1 MGLVVDLKEDIR
13 VVGGKSPSVL
23 RFLGLLFMDS
33 GFLAVFLFRVY
44 SRLYK
49 SNILLKVLAKILWRF
64 SVFFCGCYLQPQ
76 AKIGKGFCLP
86 LPIGVVIGEG
96 ASIGEF
102 VKVYQSVTLGQGSC
116 SEYPVIKDNVTIFA
130 ATTIVG
136 KITIGS
142 GSIVG
147 ANSFVN
153 KDVPSNCI
161 IAGVPAKIL
170 KKVI

>member
-1 MGLVVDLKEDIR
+1 MSLVIDLKEDIR
-13 VVGGKSPSVL
+13 MVGGKPPSFV

-33 GFLAVFLFRVY
+33 GFLAVFLFRIY
-44 SRLYK
+44 SRLYR
-49 SNILLKVLAKILWRF
+49 NNVLLKVLAKIIWRF

-76 AKIGKGFCLP
+76 ARIGKGFCLP
-86 LPIGVVIGEG
+86 HPIGVVVGEG

-116 SEYPVIKDNVTIFA
+116 NEYPIIQDNVTIFA

-142 GSIVG
+142 GSTVG

-153 KDVPSNCI
+153 KDVPRDCI
-161 IAGVPAKIL
+161 IAGVPAKIIRS
-170 KKVI
+170 VN